1 MSHRIMHVDL
11 DAFFVTA
18 ELIDRPELRGKPVVV
33 GGKPDRRGVVAAA
46 SYEARK
52 FGLHSGMPLAT
63 AYRLCPQAT
72 FIAGDF
78 RKYREASQK
87 FMAILADFSPSIEPM
102 GIDEAYLDVTGFE
115 SLHGTLKEMAA
126 RIKARVNRETGL
138 VASVGIAANRLVAK
152 VASDQ
157 SKPDGLLDITPG
169 QEAAFLE
176 PLAVDDLPG
185 VGKKTGEVLRR
196 LGIKTIGQLA
206 QMPLETL
213 KTYFGSYGES
223 LQRHARGMG
232 SDRLSPPAEAKSIS
246 RETTFEQD
254 TRDLTLIK
262 ASLSYLAQRVGRS
275 LREEGKQARTIT
287 IKLRYSD
294 FTTVTRQK
302 TIEATSSDQTISDAG
317 LELLEKTMVYVKQP
331 IRLVG
336 IGVSNLVEPA
346 TQLDMLDPKV
356 MARERLSRQIDRIR
370 QKYGFGAIMPGHTLP
385 LKNFFPGHG
394 GGFKLHTPGLSR

>member
-1 MSHRIMHVDL
+1 MSRSIMHVDL

-18 ELIDRPELRGKPVVV
+18 ELRDRPELRGKPVVV
-33 GGKPDRRGVVAAA
+33 GGQPDRRGVVAAA

-52 FGLHSGMPLAT
+52 FGLHSGMALAT

-72 FIAGDF
+72 FIEGDF
-78 RKYREASQK
+78 RKYREASRK
-87 FMAILADFSPSIEPM
+87 FMAILADFSPAIEPM

-115 SLHGTLKEMAA
+115 SQYGTLKEMAA
-126 RIKARVNRETGL
+126 RIKARVREETGL
-138 VASVGIAANRLVAK
+138 VASVGIASNQLVAK
-152 VASDQ
+152 VASDH
-157 SKPDGLLDITPG
+157 SKPDGLLEIAPG
-169 QEAAFLE
+169 QEAAFLA
-176 PLAVDDLPG
+176 PLKVDDLPG

-196 LGIKTIGQLA
+196 LGVKTIGQMA
-206 QMPLETL
+206 QVPIETL
-213 KTYFGSYGES
+213 KRYFGSYGES

-232 SDRLSPPAEAKSIS
+232 SDRLSPPTEAKSIS
-246 RETTFEQD
+246 RETTFPED

-262 ASLSYLAQRVGRS
+262 ASLSYLAQRVGRN
-275 LREEGKQARTIT
+275 LREEGKQARTVT

-302 TIEATSSDQTISDAG
+302 TLDATSSDQIITEAG
-317 LELLEKTMVYVKQP
+317 LELLERMMLYVKQP

-346 TQLDMLDPKV
+346 TQLDMLNTKV

-370 QKYGFGAIMPGHTLP
+370 RKYGFGAIMPGRTLP
-385 LKNFFPGHG
+385 LRDFFPGHD
-394 GGFKLHTPGLSR
+394 GGFTLHTPGLSR